1 MRLLKATGRTKKGEA
16 YINLTHPEWSSVLVD
31 HLPES
36 DGGRGIKP
44 TFTGLDDPD
53 YQSVLAAIE
62 KGAKALKD
70 KPRIDMPNAKPVPYP
85 TDFGKLHTGFAG
97 P

>member
-1 MRLLKATGRTKKGEA
+1 VGRRAGGRTGHGEA
-16 YINLTHPEWSSVLVD
+16 YINLTHPQFSRVLVD
-31 HLPES
+31 HLPQS
-36 DGGRGIKP
+36 AGGRGIKP

-53 YQSVLAAIE
+53 YQAILTAIRQ
-62 KGAKALKD
+62 GQQALNAN
-70 KPRIDMPNAKPVPYP
+70 PRMDMPGARPVPYP